1 MKRIGYLFLGRVI
14 FSAMML
20 WTVGAKTTVAA
31 AETKRELRITFA
43 WPIYIDPAVG
53 SDYASSS
60 GFVNLYDTLVYPTPD
75 GNVKPHTAERWE
87 VSADGL
93 TWTFYLRKGVK
104 FHNGNELTAED
115 VAFSMDRLTTI
126 GEGYGYLFQGKVKS
140 SEVVDNYTVK
150 FHMNEPYG
158 PFLTTLVRLYILN
171 KKEVLANLEKP
182 GQYGDMGDYG
192 KKYLLTHDC
201 GSGPYKVKEIR
212 LEEYLLMERFK
223 EYWGE
228 IAPNAADEVKF
239 IGTTEAVTVRTMMA
253 RRELEISDPWQTVE
267 SLKSLDALDGVDL
280 TTIFTGGVFY
290 YMLHNRK
297 APTDDI
303 HFRKA
308 MAWAV
313 DYQNI
318 IDQIFP
324 GSRPVKGPIATNFPG
339 SNPDVFQYQHDLN
352 KAKEELQ
359 QSPYANQLAQ
369 YPVEVHWAAEVPD
382 EEKAALLFMAN
393 MAEIGIQVKI
403 VKTPWLSMVEEM
415 AKQETSPS
423 IETIFVSPHYAEA
436 GSLLASRYHSK
447 SAPTWEQNEWLLDK
461 ELDAMIDG
469 AIATIDREARF
480 AKYREIQKRLVDLCP
495 SLFLFEQA
503 ERYAYQSA
511 YVVWP
516 AAKGQVPQIM
526 GYAFDARQIQVY
538 PEKKPK

>member
-1 MKRIGYLFLGRVI
+1 V
-14 FSAMML
+14 
-20 WTVGAKTTVAA
+20 
-31 AETKRELRITFA
+31 TFA
-43 WPIYIDPAVG
+43 WPTYIDPAVG
-53 SDYASSS
+53 SDYSSS
-60 GFVNLYDTLVYPTPD
+60 SSFVNLYDTLVYPTPEGD
-75 GNVKPHTAERWE
+75 VKPHVAERWE
-87 VSADGL
+87 TSDDGL

-140 SEVVDNYTVK
+140 TEVVDNYTVK

-171 KKEVLANLEKP
+171 KAEVMANIETP
-182 GQYGDMGDYG
+182 GPYGELGDYG

-201 GSGPYKVKEIR
+201 GSGPYKLKEMR
-212 LEEYLLMERFK
+212 LEEYLLMEKFAD
-223 EYWGE
+223 YWGE
-228 IAPNAADEVKF
+228 IAPNAPDEVKF
-239 IGTTEAVTVRTMMA
+239 IGTTEAITVRTMMA
-253 RRELEISDPWQTVE
+253 RRELEISDQWQTME
-267 SLKSLDALDGVDL
+267 SLKALDDL
-280 TTIFTGGVFY
+280 EGIDVATFYMGGLFY
-290 YMLHNRK
+290 YMVHTKK

-308 MAWAV
+308 MAWAL
-313 DYQNI
+313 DYKNM
-318 IDQIFP
+318 IDMVFP
-324 GSRPVKGPIATNFPG
+324 GSRPVNGPIATNFPG
-339 SNPDVFQYQHDLN
+339 NNPDLPLYERDLD

-359 QSPYANQLAQ
+359 QSPYADQLAQ
-369 YPVEVHWAAEVPD
+369 YPVELHWCAEVPD

-393 MAEIGIQVKI
+393 MAEIGIQVKV
-403 VKTPWLSMVEEM
+403 VKTPWLSMVEET
-415 AKQETSPS
+415 ATPEASPN

-469 AIATIDREARF
+469 AIATIDREERF
-480 AKYREIQKRLVDLCP
+480 AKYRAIQKKIVDLCP

-503 ERYAYQSA
+503 EKHAYQTT
-511 YVVWP
+511 YIDWP
-516 AAKGQVPQIM
+516 AAKGKVSPVM
-526 GYAFDARQIQVY
+526 GYAFDARFIQIF